1 MDFPIEKWWFSIV
14 MLVYQRVNI
23 LCENLNPFVSCRRL
37 EISRWWIPSPRRR
50 SSPLGIIP
58 FLWLKIE
65 KNHWNRQPVIYIYIC
80 DIYMW
85 YIYIVKNH
93 ICIHWPNI
101 STKPTGYQINH
112 DTSLDYI
119 TPSRWYLVAP
129 EKVVSKLGDPARNRS
144 WYRRIYHHHFQPTIG
159 W

>member
-1 MDFPIEKWWFSIV
+1 

-65 KNHWNRQPVIYIYIC
+65 KIIETANQFFIYIYIYDDIYIYYDIYIYIC
-80 DIYMW
+80 ICIYIYMFI
-85 YIYIVKNH
+85 YIYIYVYMYICLGIYIYIH
-93 ICIHWPNI
+93 IC
-101 STKPTGYQINH
+101 SVCFK
-112 DTSLDYI
+112 SM
-119 TPSRWYLVAP
+119 
-129 EKVVSKLGDPARNRS
+129 
-144 WYRRIYHHHFQPTIG
+144 
-159 W
+159 

>member
-1 MDFPIEKWWFSIV
+1 

-65 KNHWNRQPVIYIYIC
+65 KIIETANQFFIYIYIC
-80 DIYMW
+80 DIYI
-85 YIYIVKNH
+85 YIYIYYDIY
-93 ICIHWPNI
+93 ICICIYIYICLYIYVYMYICLGIYIYIYVQYVLNLCSLVLSIYPRSIRYFNI
-101 STKPTGYQINH
+101 PPPDGPRPAHLI
-112 DTSLDYI
+112 
-119 TPSRWYLVAP
+119 VAAP
-129 EKVVSKLGDPARNRS
+129 
-144 WYRRIYHHHFQPTIG
+144 H
-159 W
+159 